1 MLSPAITDVSA
12 VRLSHSARSS
22 FAWNVPVAT
31 DCYMLTP
38 RMGIEDQQLR
48 SSVARYST
56 WWCCAP
62 HCHHAASS
70 QSSPEVNHQSESR
83 MREIRTSGS
92 EGGGTELN
100 RFSLPL

>member
-48 SSVARYST
+48 SSVARGG
-56 WWCCAP
+56 
-62 HCHHAASS
+62 AALRTATTLLL
-70 QSSPEVNHQSESR
+70 VN
-83 MREIRTSGS
+83 
-92 EGGGTELN
+92 
-100 RFSLPL
+100 PLRR